1 VVEDAPDGRG
11 GFSDFD
17 IDGGDERKLGE
28 HGLSD
33 ASGERFEKAAGLL
46 AGEFLHEGKD
56 GGVID
61 GRGEV
66 VVAHLVAFREAAGE
80 VDEETLAE
88 AALFIEDAVAAVD
101 GDVDQFDFDH
111 RGKG

>member
-1 VVEDAPDGRG
+1 MPGRARKSRASSRVSPCSLALATTAPALIGLK
-11 GFSDFD
+11 SW
-17 IDGGDERKLGE
+17 DEGE
-28 HGLSD
+28 
-33 ASGERFEKAAGLL
+33 
-46 AGEFLHEGKD
+46 D

-61 GRGEV
+61 SRGEV

>member
-1 VVEDAPDGRG
+1 MG
-11 GFSDFD
+11 
-17 IDGGDERKLGE
+17 
-28 HGLSD
+28 
-33 ASGERFEKAAGLL
+33 AAGFRISISTAATSGNWAST
-46 AGEFLHEGKD
+46 AGRCGWRVFLGGGRAARWLLHEGKD

-61 GRGEV
+61 SRGEV

-111 RGKG
+111 REKG